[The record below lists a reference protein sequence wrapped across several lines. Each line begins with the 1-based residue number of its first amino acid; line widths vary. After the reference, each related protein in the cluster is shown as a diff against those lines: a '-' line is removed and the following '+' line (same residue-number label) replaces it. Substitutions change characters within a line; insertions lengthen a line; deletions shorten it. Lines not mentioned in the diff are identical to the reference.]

1 MARLEPWP
9 WLGRGLRFRR
19 SGVGKSCPFHRSPA
33 SSRPA
38 FIDVSSRDGSRGT
51 RKLPG
56 GPACHR
62 NSYRYLPISPAR
74 WTTGSA
80 TAQSTIS
87 HFTTTIALALQGP
100 LRRFGRLHGLID
112 RFRMRYPG
120 FCGGRDNFPEADVAF
135 FGLHFYGSGVSWP
148 SKPAVPDCWFWSAL
162 ACLTRVIFATHRK
175 PPQLSALRSGSPPKG
190 PPSDHFCAAQ
200 VGFSQMRIF
209 DRCLPALL

>member
-62 NSYRYLPISPAR
+62 NSYRYLPISLPYRLPIRGGAAIRSDENRGAPATSHLMKCAVR
-74 WTTGSA
+74 FPHFLMLVGCYA
-80 TAQSTIS
+80 TFCLEAI
-87 HFTTTIALALQGP
+87 LASQPFRKRAGTDSYLGAPEHRTEEPDLGP
-100 LRRFGRLHGLID
+100 EVSFWVAPRL
-112 RFRMRYPG
+112 
-120 FCGGRDNFPEADVAF
+120 
-135 FGLHFYGSGVSWP
+135 
-148 SKPAVPDCWFWSAL
+148 
-162 ACLTRVIFATHRK
+162 
-175 PPQLSALRSGSPPKG
+175 
-190 PPSDHFCAAQ
+190 
-200 VGFSQMRIF
+200 
-209 DRCLPALL
+209 